1 MLFDYLI
8 KVNERYKEKIYKG
21 GYRLI
26 FIAEYLIESN
36 FLLLL
41 KVSENLIEI

>member
-1 MLFDYLI
+1 MLFNYLAE
-8 KVNERYKEKIYKG
+8 VNEKHKEKIYKG

-26 FIAEYLIESN
+26 FVAKYFMRSN

-41 KVSENLIEI
+41 KVDKNLIET